1 MARVGLQTSGPSL
14 EPFMSAPSLTTVK
27 NRLET
32 LIALAGLLERVERAG
47 VKVGAEQYRSLVR
60 QVTLALNDEL
70 PADALQAV
78 LGAHP
83 AAAELYENLHYEQSG
98 LSRSPL
104 ERSINSELLA
114 SQVLAKAALRG

>member
-1 MARVGLQTSGPSL
+1 MP
-14 EPFMSAPSLTTVK
+14 APSLATVK

-32 LIALAGLLERVERAG
+32 LIALAGLLERVERSG

>member
-1 MARVGLQTSGPSL
+1 
-14 EPFMSAPSLTTVK
+14 MSAPSLATVK

-47 VKVGAEQYRSLVR
+47 LKVGAEQYRSLVR
-60 QVTLALNDEL
+60 QITLALNDEL

-114 SQVLAKAALRG
+114 GQVLAKAALRA

>member
-1 MARVGLQTSGPSL
+1 
-14 EPFMSAPSLTTVK
+14 MSAPSLATVK

-60 QVTLALNDEL
+60 QVSLALNDEL

-104 ERSINSELLA
+104 ERSINSELFA
-114 SQVLAKAALRG
+114 GQVLAKAARRN